1 MKLFEECY
9 DYIDSWFDAFNK
21 LGETGNSVFEALMKT
36 YAIKVEEK
44 MSEIENAGLG
54 NMFYNEANEKY
65 GYTFNNINF
74 IRGKVGNK

>member
-1 MKLFEECY
+1 MKLFDDCCN
-9 DYIDSWFDAFNK
+9 YIDSWFDAFNK

-36 YAIKVEEK
+36 YELKVDEK
-44 MSEIENAGLG
+44 MNEIESAGLAD
-54 NMFYNEANEKY
+54 MFYKEANEKY